1 MSKGS
6 SKGGRKVICTNRKA
20 RHEYSIEDTYEA
32 GLVLKG
38 SEVKSLRAGKVHL
51 NEAWVKVDETGGWLM
66 QAHIAPYAWANIYNH
81 EPLRPR
87 KLLLHKR
94 ELKKLRDI
102 TRQKGYTL
110 VPLEMYFVRGF
121 AKLKF
126 GLGKGKKLYDKRADL
141 KASEA
146 KREMARAKKFQDR

>member
-1 MSKGS
+1 MSNGS
-6 SKGGRKVICTNRKA
+6 GQSGRKVICTNRKA

-32 GLVLKG
+32 GMVLMG
-38 SEVKSLRAGKVHL
+38 SEVKSLRAGKVQL
-51 NEAWVKVDETGGWLM
+51 NDAWVKIDEGGAWLM
-66 QAHIAPYAWANIYNH
+66 QAHIAPYPWANLYNH

-87 KLLLHKR
+87 KLLLHKK
-94 ELKKLRDI
+94 ELKKLRDV

-110 VPLEMYFVRGF
+110 VPLELYFKRGF
-121 AKLKF
+121 AKLQF

-146 KREMARAKKFQDR
+146 KREMARAKKYQDR